1 MNISILGPEGTFSH
15 EAALAY
21 QKDAHLLFEN
31 TIYDV
36 FDALDKG
43 RSSVS
48 IVPFEN
54 STSGSV
60 GETLDAFLEFDVK
73 ISNIMCLRISYN
85 LVGGKKEEI
94 KRLYVHPLAHAQC
107 RGYIRKNFAGA
118 EVVHTSSNAAS
129 AKLAKNR
136 GEGAIVPGLAAQVYH
151 RNIIESKVED
161 SGRNVTLFA
170 VLSNEYSKRTG
181 NDMTFIVFDCVDRPG
196 VLCEIL
202 GLFAG
207 RGINLSKIESR
218 PNKRK
223 MGEYVFYLEFSGHPD
238 DAAVA
243 EVLKGLKRKTVF
255 LKVLG
260 GYPAG
265 ERE

>member
-15 EAALAY
+15 EAALVY
-21 QKDAHLLFEN
+21 KKDAHLLFEN

-43 RSSVS
+43 RSPVS

-85 LVGGKKEEI
+85 LVGGKKGEI

-129 AKLAKNR
+129 ARLAENR
-136 GEGAIVPGLAAQVYH
+136 CEGAIVSELAAQVYQK
-151 RNIIESKVED
+151 NIIESKVED

-170 VLSNEYSKRTG
+170 VLSNGYSKRTG

-196 VLCEIL
+196 ILYEIL
-202 GLFAG
+202 GLFAE

-238 DAAVA
+238 DAAVV

-260 GYPAG
+260 AYPAG

>member
-15 EAALAY
+15 EAALVFD
-21 QKDAHLLFEN
+21 KRAHLLFEN

-43 RSSVS
+43 RSLVS

-60 GETLDAFLEFDVK
+60 GETLDALLEFDVK
-73 ISNIMCLRISYN
+73 ISNMMCLRISYN

-107 RGYIRKNFAGA
+107 REYIRKNFGGA

-129 AKLAKNR
+129 AKLAKSR
-136 GEGAIVPGLAAQVYH
+136 CVGAIVPGLAARVYQK
-151 RNIIESKVED
+151 NIIESKVED
-161 SGRNVTLFA
+161 RRQNVTLFA
-170 VLSNEYSKRTG
+170 VLSNGYSKRTG

-196 VLCEIL
+196 VLYEIL
-202 GLFAG
+202 GLFAEK
-207 RGINLSKIESR
+207 GINLSKIESR

-223 MGEYVFYLEFSGHPD
+223 MGEYVFYLEFGGHPD
-238 DAAVA
+238 DVAVM
-243 EVLKGLKRKTVF
+243 EVLERLKRKTVF